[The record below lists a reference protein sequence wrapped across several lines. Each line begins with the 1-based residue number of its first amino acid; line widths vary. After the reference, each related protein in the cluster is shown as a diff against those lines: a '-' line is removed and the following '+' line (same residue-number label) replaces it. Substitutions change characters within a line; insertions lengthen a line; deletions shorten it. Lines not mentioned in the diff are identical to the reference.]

1 MVRNPLAMDVQF
13 NEEHCAWHVLL
24 LACNSHLPGTGGNVA
39 PIPFQM
45 RPLNCLN
52 EDYGN
57 ISNEATYFIA
67 RNKLLENLDF

>member
-1 MVRNPLAMDVQF
+1 MVRNLLTTDVQF

-24 LACNSHLPGTGGNVA
+24 LPGDSHLPGVSENAA
-39 PIPFQM
+39 PTLFQM
-45 RPLNCLN
+45 RALNCLN